1 MDPTKDNIMDT
12 IISFLFISSHVVLFD
27 LSACSDLLGLKGTIR
42 INFGNS
48 PGEKENNFII
58 NYCVSAG
65 AAW

>member
-1 MDPTKDNIMDT
+1 MDPTKDNIMNT

-27 LSACSDLLGLKGTIR
+27 LSACSAGLKGTIR

-48 PGEKENNFII
+48 PGEKENSFII